1 MIVTRFG
8 GALLNGFLSQLI
20 GKNASPFR
28 TGWWHNARMP
38 PVKVLLADDHVVV
51 RAGLRH
57 ALEVLPQFI
66 IAGEVGNGQELMDAI
81 ARIHPT
87 LLVLDVNMPN
97 FEPISAVRQMKAE
110 RPELK
115 ILIISAHDDEAYVV
129 GLLNAGADGYHMKD
143 QPLADLQLAAQRI
156 LNGERWISS
165 SLVGRLTHA
174 HSTQPAPASSVPWLT
189 RRQRDL
195 LHLLTEGLDNRHIA
209 QSLDLSVKTVE
220 NHLTALYRVL
230 GVDSRL
236 KALHYALRHPELLAV
251 SGQEVLELE
260 PRQPKNNYELSV
272 LVVDDNTRY
281 RQQLTHLIGKI
292 RPSSIIYEAK
302 NIAEA
307 TNLGQQVHPQL
318 AFIDVVLEDE
328 DGIQCARQL
337 RNVSPSTRM
346 VVVSAYPDRGFRKQ
360 ALSAGAVAFVDK
372 KDLDTA
378 SLRQVIEDALR

>member
-1 MIVTRFG
+1 
-8 GALLNGFLSQLI
+8 
-20 GKNASPFR
+20 
-28 TGWWHNARMP
+28 MP

-57 ALEVLPQFI
+57 ALEVLPQFE
-66 IAGEVGNGQELMDAI
+66 IAGEVGNGHELMDAI
-81 ARIHPT
+81 ARIDPT
-87 LLVLDVNMPN
+87 LLVLDVNMPD

-143 QPLADLQLAAQRI
+143 QPLADLQLATQRI

-165 SLVGRLTHA
+165 SLVGRLA
-174 HSTQPAPASSVPWLT
+174 HTRSAPQASSVPWLT

-195 LHLLTEGLDNRHIA
+195 LRLLTQGLDNRHIA

-260 PRQPKNNYELSV
+260 PRQAKNTYELAV

-292 RPSSIIYEAK
+292 RPTSIIYEAK
-302 NIAEA
+302 NISEA
-307 TNLGQQVHPQL
+307 TNLGQQVRPQL

-337 RNVSPSTRM
+337 RDVSPSTRM
-346 VVVSAYPDRGFRKQ
+346 VVISAYPDRGFRKQ